1 MKSKDKHLP
10 FLLAQT
16 QIFVQQRLKTGL
28 HYDQELNVAKSYF
41 LAFFMIESV
50 LIPRAFE
57 LEVAYRLKTGTLTMK
72 FSTTRMKKVKFS
84 TCVSTDH
91 SPYLCRLLTK
101 SRIVLKSSLV
111 LLQKKSSSSHKASSD
126 HSPANYSPPV
136 RLSPDQGDDK
146 HVRAAQRSGS
156 APALPFLTSPGRQR
170 ARPSLPRHRGLWEHS
185 GAASSAWS
193 GGRACA
199 RA

>member
-1 MKSKDKHLP
+1 MKSKDEHLP

-16 QIFVQQRLKTGL
+16 QIFVQQRLKTRL

-50 LIPRAFE
+50 LIPRAFK

-72 FSTTRMKKVKFS
+72 FSTTRMKKVRFS
-84 TCVSTDH
+84 TCQHRPHPLPLQTTHKIKKRVKFIACPRSKKT
-91 SPYLCRLLTK
+91 SLS
-101 SRIVLKSSLV
+101 SR
-111 LLQKKSSSSHKASSD
+111 KASSD
-126 HSPANYSPPV
+126 HSPASYSSPV

-156 APALPFLTSPGRQR
+156 AAALPFLTSPGRQR
-170 ARPSLPRHRGLWEHS
+170 AQPSLPRHRGLWEHS
-185 GAASSAWS
+185 GAVSSAWS